1 MKRTIL
7 ILLSLITFTF
17 SHAQKIAITEEGK
30 EVILYDDGTWKYQ
43 DGEKI
48 PSKEIPTN
56 PNKFVKDDSST
67 FLLKSKNLNVGFY
80 FNPKVWEI
88 NTKTK
93 FNPYAEYELKL
104 REEDLYCIIVTEKV
118 EVPLES
124 LKLIAIENGKNISPD
139 LTIIKEEYRNVNGLK
154 VLLLQMN
161 GTVKGIKVSYYGY
174 YYSSPEGTVQF
185 ITYTAQNLLEK
196 YMPEIEKLL
205 NGFVKVG

>member
-1 MKRTIL
+1 MKKFFL
-7 ILLSLITFTF
+7 ILLGFFAAFF
-17 SHAQKIAITEEGK
+17 SQAQQRAITEEGK
-30 EVILYDDGTWKYQ
+30 EVILYDDGTWKYK

-48 PSKEIPTN
+48 PSEEIPTN
-56 PNKFVKDDSST
+56 PNAFVKDDSST

-80 FNPKVWEI
+80 LNPKVWSFRKATI
-88 NTKTK
+88 
-93 FNPYAEYELKL
+93 NPYAEYELQM
-104 REEDLYCIIVTEKV
+104 RDGDLYCVIITEKI

-124 LKLIAIENGKNISPD
+124 LKLIAIENGKSLSPD
-139 LTIIKEEYRNVNGLK
+139 LTIVKEEYRNVNGLK

-205 NGFVKVG
+205 NGLVKVG

>member
-1 MKRTIL
+1 MKKFFL
-7 ILLSLITFTF
+7 ILLGFFAAFF
-17 SHAQKIAITEEGK
+17 SQSQQRAITEEGK
-30 EVILYDDGTWKYQ
+30 EVILYDDGTWKYK

-48 PSKEIPTN
+48 PSEEIPTN
-56 PNKFVKDDSST
+56 PNAFVKDDSST

-80 FNPKVWEI
+80 LNPKVWSFRKATI
-88 NTKTK
+88 
-93 FNPYAEYELKL
+93 NPYAEYELQM
-104 REEDLYCIIVTEKV
+104 RDGDLYCVIITEKI

-124 LKLIAIENGKNISPD
+124 LKLIAIENGKSLSPD
-139 LTIIKEEYRNVNGLK
+139 LTIVKEEYRNVNGLK

-205 NGFVKVG
+205 NGLVKVG